1 MKKIKWGIMGTAYIC
16 ERSTF
21 QGMMLAKNCEMY
33 AIAGRNIKK
42 RKCLKKNMDFVKPMV
57 VTRSY
62 WKMKR

>member
-33 AIAGRNIKK
+33 AI
-42 RKCLKKNMDFVKPMV
+42 L
-57 VTRSY
+57 
-62 WKMKR
+62 